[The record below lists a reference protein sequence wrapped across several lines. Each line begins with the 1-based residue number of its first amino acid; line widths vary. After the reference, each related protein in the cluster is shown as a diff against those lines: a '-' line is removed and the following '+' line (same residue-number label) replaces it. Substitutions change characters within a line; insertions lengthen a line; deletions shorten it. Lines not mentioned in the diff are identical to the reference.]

1 MNGLGLLGRKLGM
14 TSIFT
19 EDGKYVPVTVVE
31 AGPCPVMQVKD
42 EEKDGYVA
50 LQLGYGAISSSKLTK
65 AEQGHQGKAN
75 SGSYRHTKEFRP
87 ERDHEYDIGQ
97 VLDVQLFQ
105 IGERVKVSSQSK
117 GRGFAGVIKRWNF
130 RGLPA
135 THGHH
140 KVHRSP
146 GAIGQCADPARVF
159 KGKKMAGQ
167 MGNKQVTVSN
177 AEIVDVR
184 AEDNLLLIKG
194 QIPGHKDSVVMI
206 RKQR

>member
-1 MNGLGLLGRKLGM
+1 M

-19 EDGKYVPVTVVE
+19 EDGKYVPVTVIE
-31 AGPCPVMQVKD
+31 AGPCPVIQVKD
-42 EEKDGYVA
+42 QAKDGYAA
-50 LQLGYGAISSSKLTK
+50 LQLGFEPVKSAKQTK
-65 AEQGHQGKAN
+65 ALRGHQEKA
-75 SGSYRHTKEFRP
+75 GAGVYRHLIEFRP
-87 ERDHEYDIGQ
+87 DAEHEYETGQ
-97 VLDVQLFQ
+97 TLDVHLFK
-105 IGERVKVSSQSK
+105 IGERVKVSGQSK
-117 GRGFAGVIKRWNF
+117 GRGFTGVMKRWNF

-177 AEIVDVR
+177 AEVIDVR
-184 AEDNLLLIKG
+184 EDENILLVKG
-194 QIPGHKDSVVMI
+194 QIPGHKNSVVMI

>member
-1 MNGLGLLGRKLGM
+1 MNGLGLIGRKLGM

-42 EEKDGYVA
+42 EEKDGYAA

-75 SGSYRHTKEFRP
+75 FGSYRHTKEFRP
-87 ERDHEYDIGQ
+87 EQDHEYDIGQ

-105 IGERVKVSSQSK
+105 IGERVKVSGQSK
-117 GRGFAGVIKRWNF
+117 GRGFAGVMKRWNF
-130 RGLPA
+130 RGLPS

>member
-1 MNGLGLLGRKLGM
+1 M
-14 TSIFT
+14 
-19 EDGKYVPVTVVE
+19 
-31 AGPCPVMQVKD
+31 
-42 EEKDGYVA
+42 
-50 LQLGYGAISSSKLTK
+50 
-65 AEQGHQGKAN
+65 
-75 SGSYRHTKEFRP
+75 
-87 ERDHEYDIGQ
+87 
-97 VLDVQLFQ
+97 
-105 IGERVKVSSQSK
+105 
-117 GRGFAGVIKRWNF
+117 KRWNF

-177 AEIVDVR
+177 AEVIDVR
-184 AEDNLLLIKG
+184 EDENILLVKG
-194 QIPGHKDSVVMI
+194 QIPGHKNSVVMI

>member
-1 MNGLGLLGRKLGM
+1 MNGLGLIGRKLGM

-42 EEKDGYVA
+42 EERDGYAA
-50 LQLGYGAISSSKLTK
+50 LQLGYGPLSSSKLTK
-65 AEQGHQGKAN
+65 AEQGHQNKAG
-75 SGSYRHTKEFRP
+75 SGFYRHAKEFRP
-87 ERDHEYDIGQ
+87 DVDHEYEPGH

-105 IGERVKVSSQSK
+105 VGEKVKISGNSK
-117 GRGFAGVIKRWNF
+117 GRGFAGVMKRWNF

-184 AEDNLLLIKG
+184 AEDNILLIKG

>member
-1 MNGLGLLGRKLGM
+1 MNGLGLIGRKLGM

-19 EDGKYVPVTVVE
+19 EDGKYVPVTIIE
-31 AGPCPVMQVKD
+31 AGPCPVMQVKVD
-42 EEKDGYVA
+42 ENDGYEA
-50 LQLGYGAISSSKLTK
+50 LQLGFENVKPGKLTK
-65 AEQGHQGKAN
+65 AERGHQEK
-75 SGSYRHTKEFRP
+75 SGAGTFRYLKEFSP
-87 ERDHEYDIGQ
+87 SDQQAYEQGQ
-97 VLDVQLFQ
+97 MLDVELFE
-105 IGERVKVSSQSK
+105 IGERVKISGRSK
-117 GRGFAGVIKRWNF
+117 GRGFTGVMRRWNF

-135 THGHH
+135 SHGHH

-177 AEIVDVR
+177 VEVMDVR
-184 AEDNLLLIKG
+184 KDDNVLLIKG
-194 QIPGHKDSVVMI
+194 QIPGHKNSVVMI